1 MQNESG
7 IKSPTCILGSDI
19 QDFANQGIE
28 RALAARQKALEL
40 TPEELD
46 SVGGGLAIS
55 RPIVAGGIIGIDPI
69 IIKPPVY
76 PVIPISVRI

>member
-1 MQNESG
+1 MKNASRS
-7 IKSPTCILGSDI
+7 KAPLCILEKDI
-19 QDFANQGIE
+19 QNFASEGIE

-55 RPIVAGGIIGIDPI
+55 RPIVAGR
-69 IIKPPVY
+69 
-76 PVIPISVRI
+76 IPIVSGAVINWYN